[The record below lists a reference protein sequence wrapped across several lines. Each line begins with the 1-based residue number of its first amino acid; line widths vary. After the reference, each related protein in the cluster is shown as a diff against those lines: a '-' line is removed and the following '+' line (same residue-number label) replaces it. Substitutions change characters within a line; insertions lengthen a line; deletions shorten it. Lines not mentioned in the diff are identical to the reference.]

1 MPTIVI
7 FTPLQPPQRTA
18 VAGLGRSI
26 IHECRDAEGNAHR
39 QRLALG
45 SVRGIFYLDAICLH
59 CGAHFVWV
67 DDDQPAGAQSSP
79 AAAVGSRRGR
89 ANP

>member
-1 MPTIVI
+1 MPTIVT
-7 FTPLQPPQRTA
+7 FTPLKPPERTTGA
-18 VAGLGRSI
+18 AAAAARSL
-26 IHECRDAEGNAHR
+26 HECRDGHGSTHR

-67 DDDQPAGAQSSP
+67 DDESQPP
-79 AAAVGSRRGR
+79 TCRGR
-89 ANP
+89 TRLA